1 MNTSSETLSIGDIKV
16 IGRLIDASNAT
27 LMGEIVSPN
36 SSIKVIYKP
45 IAGEKPLWDFQDGNL
60 AFREYCAFLVSE
72 LADFNIVPATI
83 LRDGP
88 FGLGMVQQ
96 WIEIDKTV
104 DVVEFGQSEDSQLR
118 KLALFDSI
126 INNTDRKYGHLLIDS
141 HEKLFGCDHGVS
153 FHSQNKLRTVIWQ
166 FAGENFTTEEMALLE
181 RTREVDFNGVFENY
195 LTDIEIS
202 AFSDRINTLIAS
214 GTFPLPSD
222 EWPAIPWPPV

>member
-27 LMGEIVSPN
+27 LMGEIASPN

-60 AFREYCAFLVSE
+60 AFREYCAFLVSD
-72 LADFNIVPATI
+72 LAGFNIVPATI

-96 WIEIDKTV
+96 WIEIDRTV
-104 DVVEFGQSEDSQLR
+104 DVLEFGQSEDRQLR

-141 HEKLFGCDHGVS
+141 DKKLFGCDHGVS

-166 FAGENFTTEEMALLE
+166 FAGQKFTTEEMALLE

-195 LTDIEIS
+195 LTDIEVS
-202 AFSDRINTLIAS
+202 AFLDRINALIAS
-214 GTFPLPSD
+214 GTFPFPSD

>member
-60 AFREYCAFLVSE
+60 AFREYCAFLVSD
-72 LADFNIVPATI
+72 LAGFNIVPATI

-104 DVVEFGQSEDSQLR
+104 DVVEFGQSEDRQLR

-141 HEKLFGCDHGVS
+141 DKKLFGCDHGVS

-166 FAGENFTTEEMALLE
+166 FAGQKFTTEEMSLLE
-181 RTREVDFNGVFENY
+181 RTREVNFNGVFENY
-195 LTDIEIS
+195 LTDREIS
-202 AFSDRINTLIAS
+202 AFLDRINALIAS
-214 GTFPLPSD
+214 GTFPFPSD

>member
-1 MNTSSETLSIGDIKV
+1 MNISSETLSIGDIKV

-60 AFREYCAFLVSE
+60 AFREYCAFLVSD
-72 LADFNIVPATI
+72 LAGFNIVPATI

-96 WIEIDKTV
+96 WIEIDRTV
-104 DVVEFGQSEDSQLR
+104 DVVEFGQSEDRQLR

-141 HEKLFGCDHGVS
+141 DKKLFGCDHGVS

-166 FAGENFTTEEMALLE
+166 FAGQKFTTEEMALLE

-202 AFSDRINTLIAS
+202 AFLDRINALIAS
-214 GTFPLPSD
+214 GTFPFPSD

>member
-1 MNTSSETLSIGDIKV
+1 MNTYSETLSIGDIKV

-60 AFREYCAFLVSE
+60 AFREYCAFLVSD
-72 LADFNIVPATI
+72 LAGFNIVPATI

-126 INNTDRKYGHLLIDS
+126 INNTDRKYGHLLINSDK
-141 HEKLFGCDHGVS
+141 KLFGCDHGVS

-166 FAGENFTTEEMALLE
+166 FAGEKFTTEEVALLE
-181 RTREVDFNGVFENY
+181 RTREVDFNGVFEKY

>member
-27 LMGEIVSPN
+27 LMGEIASPN

-60 AFREYCAFLVSE
+60 AFREYCAFLVSD
-72 LADFNIVPATI
+72 LAGFNIVPATI

-96 WIEIDKTV
+96 WIEIDRTV
-104 DVVEFGQSEDSQLR
+104 DVLEFGQSEDRQLR

-141 HEKLFGCDHGVS
+141 DKKLFGCDHGVS

-166 FAGENFTTEEMALLE
+166 FAGQNSLLKKWLYLKELE
-181 RTREVDFNGVFENY
+181 R
-195 LTDIEIS
+195 LIS
-202 AFSDRINTLIAS
+202 MAFLKIT
-214 GTFPLPSD
+214 
-222 EWPAIPWPPV
+222 

>member
-1 MNTSSETLSIGDIKV
+1 MNTSLETLSNGDIKV

-27 LMGEIVSPN
+27 LMGEIVSLN
-36 SSIKVIYKP
+36 SCIKVIYKP

-72 LADFNIVPATI
+72 LAGFNIVPATI

-104 DVVEFGQSEDSQLR
+104 DVVEFGQSEDRQLR

-141 HEKLFGCDHGVS
+141 DKKLFGCDHGVS

-166 FAGENFTTEEMALLE
+166 FAGQKFTTEEMALLE
-181 RTREVDFNGVFENY
+181 RTREVNFNGVFENY

-202 AFSDRINTLIAS
+202 AFLDRINALITS
-214 GTFPLPSD
+214 GTFPFPSD

>member
-60 AFREYCAFLVSE
+60 AFREYCAFLVSD
-72 LADFNIVPATI
+72 LAGFNIVPATI

-118 KLALFDSI
+118 ELALFDSI
-126 INNTDRKYGHLLIDS
+126 INNTDRKYGHLLINSDK
-141 HEKLFGCDHGVS
+141 KLFGCDHGVS

-166 FAGENFTTEEMALLE
+166 FAGEKFTTEEVALLE
-181 RTREVDFNGVFENY
+181 RTREVDFNGVFEKY

>member
-1 MNTSSETLSIGDIKV
+1 MNISSKSLSIGDIKV

-72 LADFNIVPATI
+72 LAAFNIVPATI

-141 HEKLFGCDHGVS
+141 DGKLFGCDHGVS

-166 FAGENFTTEEMALLE
+166 FAGEKFTTEEIALLE

-202 AFSDRINTLIAS
+202 AFSDRINTLTAS

>member
-1 MNTSSETLSIGDIKV
+1 MNISSETLSIGDIKV

-36 SSIKVIYKP
+36 LSIKVIYKP

-60 AFREYCAFLVSE
+60 AFREYCAFLVSD
-72 LADFNIVPATI
+72 LAGFNIVPATI

-96 WIEIDKTV
+96 WIEIDRTV
-104 DVVEFGQSEDSQLR
+104 DVVEFGQSEDRQLR

-141 HEKLFGCDHGVS
+141 DKKLFGCDHGVS

-166 FAGENFTTEEMALLE
+166 FAGEKFTTEEMALLE

-195 LTDIEIS
+195 LTDIEVS
-202 AFSDRINTLIAS
+202 AFLDRINALIAS
-214 GTFPLPSD
+214 GTFPFPSD

>member
-60 AFREYCAFLVSE
+60 AFREYCAFLVSD
-72 LADFNIVPATI
+72 LAGFNIVPATI

-96 WIEIDKTV
+96 WIEIDRTV
-104 DVVEFGQSEDSQLR
+104 DVVEFGQSEDRQLR

-141 HEKLFGCDHGVS
+141 DKKLFGCDHGVS

-166 FAGENFTTEEMALLE
+166 FAGQKFTTEEMALLE

-202 AFSDRINTLIAS
+202 AFLDRINALIAS
-214 GTFPLPSD
+214 GTFPFPSD

>member
-60 AFREYCAFLVSE
+60 AFREYCAFLVSD
-72 LADFNIVPATI
+72 LAGFNIVPATI

-141 HEKLFGCDHGVS
+141 YEKLFGCDHGVS

-166 FAGENFTTEEMALLE
+166 FAGEKFTTEEMALLE
-181 RTREVDFNGVFENY
+181 RTREVDFYGAFENY

>member
-60 AFREYCAFLVSE
+60 AFREYCAFLVSD
-72 LADFNIVPATI
+72 LSGFNIVPATI

-96 WIEIDKTV
+96 WIEIDRTV
-104 DVVEFGQSEDSQLR
+104 DVVEFGQSEDRQLR

-141 HEKLFGCDHGVS
+141 DKKLFGCDHGVS

-166 FAGENFTTEEMALLE
+166 FAGQKFTTEEMALLE

-195 LTDIEIS
+195 LTDIEVS
-202 AFSDRINTLIAS
+202 AFLDRINALIAS
-214 GTFPLPSD
+214 GTFPFPSD

>member
-60 AFREYCAFLVSE
+60 AFREYCAFLVSD
-72 LADFNIVPATI
+72 LAGFNIVPATI

-126 INNTDRKYGHLLIDS
+126 INNTDRKYGHLLINSDK
-141 HEKLFGCDHGVS
+141 KLFGCDHGVS

-166 FAGENFTTEEMALLE
+166 FAGEKFTTEEVALLE
-181 RTREVDFNGVFENY
+181 RTREVDFNGVFEKY

>member
-1 MNTSSETLSIGDIKV
+1 MNISSETLSIGDIKV

-60 AFREYCAFLVSE
+60 AFREYCAFLVSD
-72 LADFNIVPATI
+72 LAGFNIVPATI

-104 DVVEFGQSEDSQLR
+104 DVVEFGQSEDRQLR

-141 HEKLFGCDHGVS
+141 DKKLFGCDHGVS

-166 FAGENFTTEEMALLE
+166 FAGEKFTTEEMALLE

>member
-1 MNTSSETLSIGDIKV
+1 MNISSKSLSIGDIKV

-72 LADFNIVPATI
+72 LAAFNIVPATI

-104 DVVEFGQSEDSQLR
+104 NVVEFGQSEDSQLR

-141 HEKLFGCDHGVS
+141 DGKLFGCDHGVS

-166 FAGENFTTEEMALLE
+166 FAGEKFTTEEITLLE

-202 AFSDRINTLIAS
+202 AFSDRINTLTAS

>member
-72 LADFNIVPATI
+72 LAHFNIVPATI

-104 DVVEFGQSEDSQLR
+104 DVVELGQ
-118 KLALFDSI
+118 I
-126 INNTDRKYGHLLIDS
+126 
-141 HEKLFGCDHGVS
+141 
-153 FHSQNKLRTVIWQ
+153 
-166 FAGENFTTEEMALLE
+166 
-181 RTREVDFNGVFENY
+181 
-195 LTDIEIS
+195 
-202 AFSDRINTLIAS
+202 
-214 GTFPLPSD
+214 
-222 EWPAIPWPPV
+222 

>member
-1 MNTSSETLSIGDIKV
+1 MNISSETLSIGDIKV

-36 SSIKVIYKP
+36 LSIKVIYKP

-60 AFREYCAFLVSE
+60 AFREYCAFLVSD
-72 LADFNIVPATI
+72 LAGFNIVPATI

-96 WIEIDKTV
+96 WIEIDRTV
-104 DVVEFGQSEDSQLR
+104 DVLEFGQSEDRQLR

-141 HEKLFGCDHGVS
+141 DKKLFGCDHGVS

-166 FAGENFTTEEMALLE
+166 FAGQKFTTEEMALLE

-195 LTDIEIS
+195 LTDIEVS
-202 AFSDRINTLIAS
+202 AFLDRINALIAS
-214 GTFPLPSD
+214 GTFPFPSD

>member
-1 MNTSSETLSIGDIKV
+1 MNISSETLSIGDIKV

-36 SSIKVIYKP
+36 LSIKVIYKP

-60 AFREYCAFLVSE
+60 AFREYCAFLVSD
-72 LADFNIVPATI
+72 LAGFNIVPATI

-96 WIEIDKTV
+96 WIEIDRTV
-104 DVVEFGQSEDSQLR
+104 DVVEFGQSEDRQLR

-141 HEKLFGCDHGVS
+141 DKKLFGCDHGVS

-166 FAGENFTTEEMALLE
+166 FAGEKFTTEEMALLE

-214 GTFPLPSD
+214 GTFPFPSD

>member
-1 MNTSSETLSIGDIKV
+1 MKTSLETLSIGDIKV
-16 IGRLIDASNAT
+16 IGRLVDASNAT
-27 LMGEIVSPN
+27 LMGEVVSLN
-36 SSIKVIYKP
+36 SNIKVIYKP

-72 LADFNIVPATI
+72 LASFNIVPATI

-104 DVVEFGQSEDSQLR
+104 DVVEFGQSEDRQLR

-126 INNTDRKYGHLLIDS
+126 INNTDRKYGHLLIDTDK
-141 HEKLFGCDHGVS
+141 KLYGCDHGVS

-166 FAGENFTTEEMALLE
+166 FAGKKFTTEEMALLE

-202 AFSDRINTLIAS
+202 AFSDRIHTLIAS

>member
-27 LMGEIVSPN
+27 LMGEIVSPKT
-36 SSIKVIYKP
+36 SIKVIYKP

-72 LADFNIVPATI
+72 LVGFNIVPATI

-96 WIEIDKTV
+96 WIETDKTV
-104 DVVEFGQSEDSQLR
+104 DVVEYGQSEDSQLR

-141 HEKLFGCDHGVS
+141 DKKLFGCDHGVS

-166 FAGENFTTEEMALLE
+166 FAGEKFTTEEMALLE
-181 RTREVDFNGVFENY
+181 RTREVDFNEFFENY
-195 LTDIEIS
+195 LKDVEIS
-202 AFSDRINTLIAS
+202 AFSDRINALIAS

>member
-1 MNTSSETLSIGDIKV
+1 MQL

-60 AFREYCAFLVSE
+60 AFREYCAFLVSD
-72 LADFNIVPATI
+72 LAGFNIVPATI

-126 INNTDRKYGHLLIDS
+126 INNTDRKYGHLLINSDK
-141 HEKLFGCDHGVS
+141 KLFGCDHGVS

-166 FAGENFTTEEMALLE
+166 FAGEKFTTEEVALLE
-181 RTREVDFNGVFENY
+181 RTREVDFNGVFEKY

>member
-1 MNTSSETLSIGDIKV
+1 MNTSLETLSIGDIKV
-16 IGRLIDASNAT
+16 IGRLVDASNAT
-27 LMGEIVSPN
+27 LMGEVVSLN
-36 SSIKVIYKP
+36 SNIKVIYKP

-72 LADFNIVPATI
+72 LAGFNIVPATI

-104 DVVEFGQSEDSQLR
+104 DVVEFGQSEDRQLR

-126 INNTDRKYGHLLIDS
+126 INNTDRKYGHLLIDTDK
-141 HEKLFGCDHGVS
+141 KLYGCDHGVS

-166 FAGENFTTEEMALLE
+166 FAGKKFTTEEMALLE

-202 AFSDRINTLIAS
+202 AFSDRIHTLIAS

>member
-60 AFREYCAFLVSE
+60 AFREYCAFLVSD
-72 LADFNIVPATI
+72 LAGFNIVPATI

-126 INNTDRKYGHLLIDS
+126 INNTDRKYGHLLINSDK
-141 HEKLFGCDHGVS
+141 KLFGCDHGVS
-153 FHSQNKLRTVIWQ
+153 FHFIAK
-166 FAGENFTTEEMALLE
+166 
-181 RTREVDFNGVFENY
+181 
-195 LTDIEIS
+195 IS
-202 AFSDRINTLIAS
+202 
-214 GTFPLPSD
+214 
-222 EWPAIPWPPV
+222 

>member
-27 LMGEIVSPN
+27 LVGEIVSLN

-60 AFREYCAFLVSE
+60 AFREYCAFLVSD
-72 LADFNIVPATI
+72 LAGFNMVPATI

-104 DVVEFGQSEDSQLR
+104 NVVEFGQSEDSQLR

-141 HEKLFGCDHGVS
+141 DEKLFACDHGVS

-166 FAGENFTTEEMALLE
+166 FAGEKFTTEEKALLE
-181 RTREVDFNGVFENY
+181 RTRGIDFNGVFENY
-195 LTDIEIS
+195 LTDLEIS

>member
-60 AFREYCAFLVSE
+60 AFREYCAFLVSD
-72 LADFNIVPATI
+72 LAGFNIVPATI

-126 INNTDRKYGHLLIDS
+126 INNTDRKYGHLLTNSDK
-141 HEKLFGCDHGVS
+141 KLFGCDHGVS

-166 FAGENFTTEEMALLE
+166 FAGEKFTTEEVALLE
-181 RTREVDFNGVFENY
+181 RTREVDFNGVFEKY

>member
-1 MNTSSETLSIGDIKV
+1 MNTSLETLSIGDIKV

-27 LMGEIVSPN
+27 LMGEIVSLN

-60 AFREYCAFLVSE
+60 AFREYCAFLVSD
-72 LADFNIVPATI
+72 LAGFNIVPATI

-166 FAGENFTTEEMALLE
+166 FAGEKFTTEEMALLE

>member
-60 AFREYCAFLVSE
+60 AFREYCAFLVSD
-72 LADFNIVPATI
+72 LAGFNIVPATI

-126 INNTDRKYGHLLIDS
+126 INNTDRKYGHLLIGSD
-141 HEKLFGCDHGVS
+141 EKLFGCDHGVS

-166 FAGENFTTEEMALLE
+166 FAGEKFTTEEMALLE
-181 RTREVDFNGVFENY
+181 RTREVDFDGVFENY

>member
-60 AFREYCAFLVSE
+60 AFREYCAFLVSD
-72 LADFNIVPATI
+72 LAGFNIVPATI

-126 INNTDRKYGHLLIDS
+126 INNTDRKYGHLLIGSDD
-141 HEKLFGCDHGVS
+141 KLFGCDHGVS

-166 FAGENFTTEEMALLE
+166 FAGEKFTTEEMALLE

-214 GTFPLPSD
+214 GTFPRPSD

>member
-27 LMGEIVSPN
+27 LMGEIVTLN

-60 AFREYCAFLVSE
+60 AFREYCAFLVSD
-72 LADFNIVPATI
+72 LAGFNIVPATI

-166 FAGENFTTEEMALLE
+166 FAGEKFTTEEMALLE

>member
-27 LMGEIVSPN
+27 LMGEIASPN

-60 AFREYCAFLVSE
+60 AFREYCAFLVSD
-72 LADFNIVPATI
+72 LAGFNIVPATI

-96 WIEIDKTV
+96 WIEIDRTV
-104 DVVEFGQSEDSQLR
+104 DVLEFGQSEDRQLR

-141 HEKLFGCDHGVS
+141 DKKLFGCDHGVS

-166 FAGENFTTEEMALLE
+166 FAGQKFTTEEMALLE

-202 AFSDRINTLIAS
+202 AFLDRINALIAS
-214 GTFPLPSD
+214 GTFPFPSD

>member
-1 MNTSSETLSIGDIKV
+1 MNISSETLSIGDIKV

-60 AFREYCAFLVSE
+60 AFREYCAFLVSD
-72 LADFNIVPATI
+72 LAGFNIVPATI

-96 WIEIDKTV
+96 WIEIDRTV
-104 DVVEFGQSEDSQLR
+104 DVVEFGQSEDRQLR

-141 HEKLFGCDHGVS
+141 DKKLFGCDHGVS

-166 FAGENFTTEEMALLE
+166 FAGQKFTTEEMALLE

-195 LTDIEIS
+195 LTDIEVS
-202 AFSDRINTLIAS
+202 AFLDRINALILS
-214 GTFPLPSD
+214 GTFPFPSD

>member
-27 LMGEIVSPN
+27 LMGEIASPN

-60 AFREYCAFLVSE
+60 AFREYCAFLVSD
-72 LADFNIVPATI
+72 LAGFNIVPATI

-96 WIEIDKTV
+96 WIEIDRTV
-104 DVVEFGQSEDSQLR
+104 DVVEFGQSEDRQLR

-141 HEKLFGCDHGVS
+141 DKKLFGCDHGVS

-166 FAGENFTTEEMALLE
+166 FAGQKFTTEEMALLE

-202 AFSDRINTLIAS
+202 AFLDRINALIAS
-214 GTFPLPSD
+214 GTFPFPSD

>member
-60 AFREYCAFLVSE
+60 AFREYCAFLVSD
-72 LADFNIVPATI
+72 LAGFNIVPATI

-96 WIEIDKTV
+96 WIEIDRTV
-104 DVVEFGQSEDSQLR
+104 DVVEFGQSEDRQLR

-141 HEKLFGCDHGVS
+141 DKKLFGCDHGVS

-166 FAGENFTTEEMALLE
+166 FAGQKFTTEEMALLE

-195 LTDIEIS
+195 LTDIEVS
-202 AFSDRINTLIAS
+202 AFLDRINALIAS
-214 GTFPLPSD
+214 GTFPFPSD

>member
-1 MNTSSETLSIGDIKV
+1 MNISSETLSIGDIKV

-60 AFREYCAFLVSE
+60 AFREYCAFLVSD
-72 LADFNIVPATI
+72 LAGFNIVPATI

-96 WIEIDKTV
+96 WIEIDRTV
-104 DVVEFGQSEDSQLR
+104 DVVEFGQSEDRQLR

-141 HEKLFGCDHGVS
+141 DKKLFGCDHGVS

-166 FAGENFTTEEMALLE
+166 FAGEKFTTEEMALLE

-202 AFSDRINTLIAS
+202 AFLDRINALIAS

>member
-1 MNTSSETLSIGDIKV
+1 MNTSLETLSIGDIKV
-16 IGRLIDASNAT
+16 IGRLVDASNAT
-27 LMGEIVSPN
+27 LMGEVVSLN
-36 SSIKVIYKP
+36 SNIKVIYKP

-72 LADFNIVPATI
+72 LAGFNIVPATI

-104 DVVEFGQSEDSQLR
+104 DVVEFGQSEDRQLR

-141 HEKLFGCDHGVS
+141 DKKLFGCDHGVS

-166 FAGENFTTEEMALLE
+166 FAGKKFTTEEMALLE

-202 AFSDRINTLIAS
+202 AFSDRIHTLIAS

>member
-60 AFREYCAFLVSE
+60 AFREYCAFLVSD
-72 LADFNIVPATI
+72 LAGFNIVPATI

-104 DVVEFGQSEDSQLR
+104 DVVEYGQSEDSQLR

-126 INNTDRKYGHLLIDS
+126 INNTDRKYGHLLIGSD
-141 HEKLFGCDHGVS
+141 EKLFGCDHGVS

-166 FAGENFTTEEMALLE
+166 FAGEKFTTEEMALLE
-181 RTREVDFNGVFENY
+181 RTREVDFDGVFENY

>member
-36 SSIKVIYKP
+36 SIIKVIYKP

-60 AFREYCAFLVSE
+60 AFREYCAFLVSD
-72 LADFNIVPATI
+72 LAGFNIVPATI

-126 INNTDRKYGHLLIDS
+126 INNTDRKYGHLLINSDK
-141 HEKLFGCDHGVS
+141 KLFGCDHGVS

-166 FAGENFTTEEMALLE
+166 FAGEKFTTEEVALLE
-181 RTREVDFNGVFENY
+181 RTREVDFNGVFEKY

>member
-27 LMGEIVSPN
+27 LVGEIVSLN

-60 AFREYCAFLVSE
+60 AFREYCAFLVSD
-72 LADFNIVPATI
+72 LAGFNIVPATI

-104 DVVEFGQSEDSQLR
+104 NVVEFGQSEDSQLR

-141 HEKLFGCDHGVS
+141 DEKLFACDHGVS

-166 FAGENFTTEEMALLE
+166 FAGEKFTTEENALLE
-181 RTREVDFNGVFENY
+181 RTREIDFNGVFENY

>member
-166 FAGENFTTEEMALLE
+166 FAGEKFTTEEMALLE